1 MKNKE
6 KQSAFD
12 FKRITF
18 YRSICDSV
26 ELKYEKGAL
35 TDVKVN
41 PEDQAAFEGVR
52 HHIELFEADL
62 NINYFKK
69 LDHKPKRAFEFKP
82 SKFEL
87 LLSVLS
93 PIILGVL
100 CIEAFISVLND
111 QILPAAI
118 YTTIFQS
125 ITFYLVFRN
134 GKR

>member
-1 MKNKE
+1 MKKDK

-12 FKRITF
+12 FKRISY

-62 NINYFKK
+62 NTSYFQK
-69 LDHKPKRAFEFKP
+69 LTRTERSLIDLKSSNTNH
-82 SKFEL
+82 L
-87 LLSVLS
+87 LAVMM
-93 PIILGVL
+93 PIILGLLSVNAFMSIVNWKITEGIL
-100 CIEAFISVLND
+100 YCIG
-111 QILPAAI
+111 
-118 YTTIFQS
+118 FQLI
-125 ITFYLVFRN
+125 ITFLVYRN

>member
-12 FKRITF
+12 FKRISF

-62 NINYFKK
+62 NVNYFQK
-69 LDHKPKRAFEFKP
+69 LTQTERRLL
-82 SKFEL
+82 EL
-87 LLSVLS
+87 KSSNTNHLLAVMM
-93 PIILGVL
+93 PIILALLSINAFMAIVNGK
-100 CIEAFISVLND
+100 ITEAILYTIGFQLIIS
-111 QILPAAI
+111 
-118 YTTIFQS
+118 F
-125 ITFYLVFRN
+125 LVYRN

>member
-12 FKRITF
+12 FKRISY

-62 NINYFKK
+62 NVRYFQK
-69 LDHKPKRAFEFKP
+69 LTRTERRLIDLKSSNTNHLLAIMMPIV
-82 SKFEL
+82 L
-87 LLSVLS
+87 GLLS
-93 PIILGVL
+93 IN
-100 CIEAFISVLND
+100 AFISIVNGN
-111 QILPAAI
+111 ITEGMF
-118 YTTIFQS
+118 YTIGFQLTIS
-125 ITFYLVFRN
+125 YLVYRN